1 MATPIP
7 QVDIYNVV
15 QLRFRRRLSMLVVAV
30 LFAGTLAALYLW
42 RVSALENASLDRQIA
57 QLNTSFQERTTYLTG
72 LIEVLE
78 SEFFGKRAVNLNDD
92 QRQHLSNYRQRLV
105 KQKKVMERDQI
116 NAKIRYIA
124 KNVRETRSK
133 AIAASILKWAKASQI
148 DPDMLIALTF
158 IESRFNPNS
167 RSHKGAL
174 GLTQV
179 MPMWVG
185 CKNPRDICKQLSFLK
200 TREDLNDVD
209 KNIRAGAI
217 ILKYYLKQAKGKWDF
232 ALASYNM
239 GWGRIDKDILAG
251 KDLDYG
257 YAKKVLRV
265 YTRLK
270 QSIQGDSRLV
280 ISRPGPVGQSE
291 SVLALR

>member
-30 LFAGTLAALYLW
+30 LFVSSLTALYLW
-42 RVSALENASLDRQIA
+42 RVSVMENASLDRQIA

-78 SEFFGKRAVNLNDD
+78 GEFFGKQAVNLNDE
-92 QRQHLSNYRQRLV
+92 QRRHLANYRQRLI

-116 NAKIRYIA
+116 YAKIRSLA
-124 KNVRETRSK
+124 KNIGESRSES
-133 AIAASILKWAKASQI
+133 IAASILKWAKASQI
-148 DPDMLIALTF
+148 DPDMLIALIF
-158 IESRFNPNS
+158 IESRFNPTS

-185 CKNPRDICKQLSFLK
+185 CKNPRDICKQLAFLK
-200 TREDLNDVD
+200 SREDLNDVD
-209 KNIRAGAI
+209 NNIRAGAI
-217 ILKYYLKQAKGKWDF
+217 ILKYYLKQARGKWDF

-239 GWGRIDKDILAG
+239 GWGRVDRDILAG

-270 QSIQGDSRLV
+270 QSIQGDSKLV
-280 ISRPGPVGQSE
+280 VSRSGMLEQPG
-291 SVLALR
+291 

>member
-7 QVDIYNVV
+7 QVDIYNVA
-15 QLRFRRRLSMLVVAV
+15 QLRFRRRLSLFIVAT
-30 LFAGTLAALYLW
+30 LFIGAITALYFW
-42 RVSALENASLDRQIA
+42 RVSALEKADLDRQIA
-57 QLNTSFQERTTYLTG
+57 QLNTSYQERTTYLTG

-78 SEFFGKRAVNLNDD
+78 GEFFGKKAVNLTDE
-92 QRQHLSNYRQRLV
+92 QRQHLSDYRQRLV
-105 KQKKVMERDQI
+105 SQKQVMEREQI
-116 NAKIRYIA
+116 NTKIRYIA
-124 KNVRETRSK
+124 KNVRSQRRE
-133 AIAASILKWAKASQI
+133 AIARSILKWAKASQI

-158 IESRFNPNS
+158 IESRFNPS
-167 RSHKGAL
+167 SKSHKGAL

-185 CKNPRDICKQLSFLK
+185 CKNPRKICKQLSFLK
-200 TREDLNDVD
+200 STDDLNDVD
-209 KNIRAGAI
+209 KSIHAGSI
-217 ILKYYLKQAKGKWDF
+217 ILKYYLEQAKGKWDF

-239 GWGRIDKDILAG
+239 GWGHVDRDISAG

-270 QSIQGDSRLV
+270 QSTQGKADLV
-280 ISRPGPVGQSE
+280 VSLPASMRQPG
-291 SVLALR
+291 

>member
-7 QVDIYNVV
+7 QVDIYNVAH
-15 QLRFRRRLSMLVVAV
+15 LRFRRRVSLLVVST
-30 LFAGTLAALYLW
+30 LFVGVVTAAYFW
-42 RVSALENASLDRQIA
+42 RVSVLENATLDRQIA
-57 QLNTSFQERTTYLTG
+57 QLNASYQERTTYLSG

-78 SEFFGKRAVNLNDD
+78 GEFFGKKAVNLSDE
-92 QRQHLSNYRQRLV
+92 QRRHLSDYRQRLV
-105 KQKKVMERDQI
+105 SQKQVMERDQI
-116 NAKIRYIA
+116 NSKIRFIA
-124 KNVRETRSK
+124 KNVQDTRRS
-133 AIAASILKWAKASQI
+133 AIANSILKWAKASQI

-158 IESRFNPNS
+158 IESRFNPS
-167 RSHKGAL
+167 SKSHKGAL

-185 CKNPRDICKQLSFLK
+185 CKNPRKICDELSFLK
-200 TREDLNDVD
+200 STQDLNDVD
-209 KNIRAGAI
+209 KSIRAGSI

-239 GWGRIDKDILAG
+239 GWGKVGKDVSAG

-270 QSIQGDSRLV
+270 QSVQGKGDMVVVLPEQMKH
-280 ISRPGPVGQSE
+280 PG
-291 SVLALR
+291 